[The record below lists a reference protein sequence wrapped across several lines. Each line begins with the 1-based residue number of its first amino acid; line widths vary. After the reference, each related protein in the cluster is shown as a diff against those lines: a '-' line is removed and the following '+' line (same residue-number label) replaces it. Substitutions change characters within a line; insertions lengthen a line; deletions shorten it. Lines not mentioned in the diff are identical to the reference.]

1 MSGKKKSS
9 NLHIFLISWKKS
21 WNLKCK
27 FKHGFPQFY
36 VKKQYFLISCK
47 KGYSDA
53 LEHLLHFEICACEIC
68 EKFVY
73 IHSEREC

>member
-1 MSGKKKSS
+1 MFGKKKSS

-36 VKKQYFLISCK
+36 VKKQYFFISSK
-47 KGYSDA
+47 KGILRPEILVKRAGSVVTKSYSHYTFQSA
-53 LEHLLHFEICACEIC
+53 VF
-68 EKFVY
+68 
-73 IHSEREC
+73 